1 MYHENDLVVYGTY
14 GVCKIIEISS
24 KALMG
29 KPQDYYVLKPVED
42 ERATVFVPVRNEAL
56 VTKNMRPVLSEDQA
70 SELIEALQ
78 QAPSM
83 WVTDGHERRDRYQRI
98 ISSGNCSELSRLVKT
113 LYQKKLQ
120 LLKEGKKLH
129 TSDAVSYTHL
139 DVYKRQVCS
148 SLGIRPLYP
157 AAAGVEL
164 TNRVSG
170 QASVVFA
177 LNHNVSEAWVDF
189 GSDQLTDYQ
198 SGKTLTGMVKLA
210 PWDVLVLKKK
220 ERN

>member
-129 TSDAVSYTHL
+129 TSDEQFLRSAEKMLTDELAIALHL
-139 DVYKRQVCS
+139 DRKSIPELIQAQM
-148 SLGIRPLYP
+148 
-157 AAAGVEL
+157 AAE
-164 TNRVSG
+164 
-170 QASVVFA
+170 
-177 LNHNVSEAWVDF
+177 
-189 GSDQLTDYQ
+189 TDD
-198 SGKTLTGMVKLA
+198 L
-210 PWDVLVLKKK
+210 
-220 ERN
+220 